1 MKHNYYFL
9 FSLCIIFSKTQNSC
23 KFSPIQYIII
33 YFYFL
38 YDKVAAV
45 KRCYQ
50 NIRRTEMEQQDGKE
64 EYVELQSKRRRYR
77 SRRERV

>member
-50 NIRRTEMEQQDGKE
+50 NIRTEMEQQDGKE